1 MKAAVLERFNA
12 PLAIRDVPAPVA
24 GPGEALVRT
33 RASCLCQT
41 DLKVMRGAIPTV
53 QVPRIIGHELAGEVA
68 ALGPGAAGVPGGAG
82 AGAIK
87 EGDRIIAALDISCGG
102 CAYCQVGRLDYCLAL
117 RRLGFEHDGAHA
129 EFVRLPA
136 RNLVPIAAS
145 VSFEQGAAIPDA
157 MGSIYH
163 AIKVRGDVRPGQ
175 AVAIYGLGG
184 LGLSGVQIAALAGA
198 RVIAIA
204 RTPERRRLALE
215 LGASAAID
223 PEAGDLVAAVRDASG
238 GLGVDVF
245 VDLVG
250 IEGSIEKG
258 VRACRKGGR
267 VVIVGYVAPTF
278 QVTTM
283 YLLYNEVQVLGSR
296 SSTRADFLEVAQLVA
311 DGRLK
316 PILAERLRLEDV
328 NEGYARLQEG
338 KVIGRSV
345 IVFP

>member
-1 MKAAVLERFNA
+1 MRAAVLERFNE
-12 PLAIRDVPAPVA
+12 PLALREVPAPA
-24 GPGEALVRT
+24 PGPGEALVRT

-41 DLKVMRGAIPTV
+41 DLKVMRGVIATV
-53 QVPRIIGHELAGEVA
+53 KPPRIIGHELAGEVA
-68 ALGPGAAGVPGGAG
+68 GLGAGAAGV
-82 AGAIK
+82 K
-87 EGDRIIAALDISCGG
+87 EGDRVIAALDISCGT

-136 RNLVPIAAS
+136 RNLVPIASA
-145 VSFEQGAAIPDA
+145 VTFEQGAAIPDA
-157 MGSIYH
+157 MGSVYH
-163 AIKVRGDVRPGQ
+163 ALKVRGDVRPGQ

-215 LGASAAID
+215 LGAAQAINPD
-223 PEAGDLVAAVRDASG
+223 EGDLVDAVREASG

-250 IEGSIEKG
+250 IEGSIEKA

-267 VVIVGYVAPTF
+267 VVVVGYVVPTF
-278 QVTTM
+278 QVSTM
-283 YLLYNEVQVLGSR
+283 YLVYNEVQVLGSR

-316 PILAERLRLEDV
+316 PILAERLGLEEVNAGYDRL
-328 NEGYARLQEG
+328 REG
-338 KVIGRSV
+338 KIIGRSA

>member
-12 PLAIRDVPAPVA
+12 PLVVREVPVPVP
-24 GPGEALVRT
+24 GPGEVLVRT

-41 DLKVMRGAIPTV
+41 DLKVLGGVIPTV
-53 QVPRIIGHELAGEVA
+53 KTPRIIGHELAGEVA

-82 AGAIK
+82 GLK
-87 EGDRIIAALDISCGG
+87 EGDRVIAALDIVCGT
-102 CAYCQVGRLDYCLAL
+102 CAYCQVGKLDYCLAL

-136 RNLVPIAAS
+136 RNIVPIPPA

-175 AVAIYGLGG
+175 TVAIYGLGG
-184 LGLSGVQIAALAGA
+184 LGFSGVQIAGLAGA

-204 RTPERRRLALE
+204 RSPARRKLAQE
-215 LGASAAID
+215 LGAAEAID
-223 PEAGDLVAAVRDASG
+223 PEAGDLVDAVRRASG
-238 GLGVDVF
+238 GLGVDLF

-250 IEGSIEKG
+250 IEGSIEKA

-267 VVIVGYVAPTF
+267 VVVVGYLVPAF
-278 QVTTM
+278 RVTTM
-283 YLLYNEVQVLGSR
+283 HLVYNEVQILGSR

-311 DGRLK
+311 AGRIAPVLD
-316 PILAERLRLEDV
+316 ERLALEEV
-328 NEGYARLQEG
+328 NAGYARLQEG
-338 KVIGRSV
+338 KVIGRSL
-345 IVFP
+345 IVMP

>member
-1 MKAAVLERFNA
+1 MKAAVLERFKA
-12 PLAIRDVPAPVA
+12 PLVVQEVPTPAPGA
-24 GPGEALVRT
+24 GEVLVRT
-33 RASCLCQT
+33 RASSLCQT
-41 DLKVMRGAIPTV
+41 DLKVMHGAVPTV
-53 QVPRIIGHELAGEVA
+53 RPPRIIGHELAGEVA

-82 AGAIK
+82 GLK
-87 EGDRIIAALDISCGG
+87 EGDRVIAALDISCGA
-102 CAYCQVGRLDYCLAL
+102 CAYCQVGRLDYCLGL

-136 RNLVPIAAS
+136 RNLVPIAPA
-145 VSFEQGAAIPDA
+145 VTFEQGAAIPDA

-175 AVAIYGLGG
+175 TVAIYGLGG
-184 LGLSGVQIAALAGA
+184 LGLSGVQIAVLAGA

-215 LGASAAID
+215 LGAAAAID
-223 PEAGDLVAAVRDASG
+223 PEAGNLVEAVRGAAG
-238 GLGVDVF
+238 GLGVDLF

-250 IEGSIEKG
+250 IEGSIERG

-267 VVIVGYVAPTF
+267 VVVVGYLVPTF

-283 YLLYNEVQVLGSR
+283 SLVYNEVQILGSR

-311 DGRLK
+311 VGRLK
-316 PILAERLRLEDV
+316 PILADRLRLEDV
-328 NEGYARLQEG
+328 NEGYARLGEG